1 MLSFLPASLLFLLNF
16 TLISVVTV
24 ILAIPVFALALVR
37 LLLPFKIVL
46 ALVDKVNQ
54 MAFYLWV
61 SNNSFLMWLTNR
73 IKWDIQGADIKKI
86 QGSCFIISNHVTWTD
101 IVMLGHIYRG
111 KIPITKFFLK
121 HSLIYIP
128 ILGLACYS
136 LGMPFLRRYSRNE
149 LLKNP
154 KLKMKDINATR
165 KACLNLLEHPSSLV
179 NFVEGTR
186 YTPQKAAAQKSP
198 YRHLMPPK
206 AASLA
211 IALGLIGKNIE
222 CMLNTTLIYPGKH
235 EGSIFMQ
242 MLCGRLKHV
251 IARVEVIDKE
261 TIAAHMVGDYLHDK
275 QFKHA
280 FTMYL
285 RNMWQQKDEQIESLL
300 HGTDTVSASA
310 AAAASEAS
318 VASSNAEVARP
329 APANAAIASAA
340 PLSAKTN
347 ATAAAMVA
355 PAAKSAETTGTEP
368 AEMVVTQT
376 AATATTNE
384 SNAGTEQ
391 SASLAADAES
401 MQPTL
406 RAACDVKTA

>member
-1 MLSFLPASLLFLLNF
+1 MLSFLPAPLLFLLNF

-24 ILAIPVFALALVR
+24 VLAIPVFTLALVR
-37 LLLPFKIVL
+37 LLLPFKVVL

-54 MAFYLWV
+54 AVFYLWV

-128 ILGLACYS
+128 ILGQACYS

-154 KLKMKDINATR
+154 QLKMKDINATR

-211 IALGLIGKNIE
+211 IALGLIGEHID

-261 TIAAHMVGDYLHDK
+261 TIAKHMVGDYLYDK

-285 RNMWQQKDEQIESLL
+285 RDMWQRKDEQIEALL
-300 HGTDTVSASA
+300 HGTDTAT
-310 AAAASEAS
+310 EAS
-318 VASSNAEVARP
+318 VTGSNSDV
-329 APANAAIASAA
+329 ANAVTANVETDA
-340 PLSAKTN
+340 PSETMV
-347 ATAAAMVA
+347 ATAAKPAEAMGTAQAESSVA
-355 PAAKSAETTGTEP
+355 AATDTDTTDTANERSTDTEKSAP
-368 AEMVVTQT
+368 I
-376 AATATTNE
+376 AANTDST
-384 SNAGTEQ
+384 
-391 SASLAADAES
+391 
-401 MQPTL
+401 QPTL
-406 RAACDVKTA
+406 SAERDIKTA

>member
-1 MLSFLPASLLFLLNF
+1 MLSFLPAPLLFLLNF

-24 ILAIPVFALALVR
+24 VLAIPVFTLALVR
-37 LLLPFKIVL
+37 LLLPFKVVL

-54 MAFYLWV
+54 AVFYLWV

-128 ILGLACYS
+128 ILGQACYS

-154 KLKMKDINATR
+154 QLKMKDINATR

-211 IALGLIGKNIE
+211 IALGLIGEHID

-261 TIAAHMVGDYLHDK
+261 TIAKHMVGDYLYDK

-285 RNMWQQKDEQIESLL
+285 RDMWQRKDEQIEALL
-300 HGTDTVSASA
+300 HGTDTAT
-310 AAAASEAS
+310 EAS
-318 VASSNAEVARP
+318 VTGSNSDV
-329 APANAAIASAA
+329 ANAVTANVETDA
-340 PLSAKTN
+340 PSETMV
-347 ATAAAMVA
+347 ATAAKPAEAM
-355 PAAKSAETTGTEP
+355 GTEQ
-368 AEMVVTQT
+368 AESAV
-376 AATATTNE
+376 ATATDADTTDTANE
-384 SNAGTEQ
+384 RSTDTEK
-391 SASLAADAES
+391 SAPIAANTDS
-401 MQPTL
+401 TQPTL
-406 RAACDVKTA
+406 SAERDIKTA

>member
-1 MLSFLPASLLFLLNF
+1 MLSFLPAPLLFLLNF

-24 ILAIPVFALALVR
+24 VLAIPVFALALVR
-37 LLLPFKIVL
+37 LLLPFKVVL

-54 MAFYLWV
+54 AVFYLWV

-128 ILGLACYS
+128 ILGQACYS

-211 IALGLIGKNIE
+211 IALGLIGEHID

-285 RNMWQQKDEQIESLL
+285 RDLWQRKDEQIEALL
-300 HGTDTVSASA
+300 HGTDTATDASVTGSNTEVA
-310 AAAASEAS
+310 HAETADSSEAMAAT
-318 VASSNAEVARP
+318 VANP
-329 APANAAIASAA
+329 AKA
-340 PLSAKTN
+340 
-347 ATAAAMVA
+347 
-355 PAAKSAETTGTEP
+355 TGTEP
-368 AEMVVTQT
+368 EESTVAKATEADATET
-376 AATATTNE
+376 ANE
-384 SNAGTEQ
+384 SSVDTANA
-391 SASLAADAES
+391 ASTQAA
-401 MQPTL
+401 L
-406 RAACDVKTA
+406 RAERDVKTA

>member
-1 MLSFLPASLLFLLNF
+1 MLSFLPAPLLFLLNF

-24 ILAIPVFALALVR
+24 VLAIPVFALALVR
-37 LLLPFKIVL
+37 LLLPFKVVL

-54 MAFYLWV
+54 AVFYLWV

-128 ILGLACYS
+128 ILGQACYS

-154 KLKMKDINATR
+154 QLKMKDINATR

-211 IALGLIGKNIE
+211 IALGLIGEHID

-261 TIAAHMVGDYLHDK
+261 TIAKHMVGDYLYDK

-285 RNMWQQKDEQIESLL
+285 RDMWQRKDEQIEALL
-300 HGTDTVSASA
+300 HGTDTAT
-310 AAAASEAS
+310 EAS
-318 VASSNAEVARP
+318 VTGSNSDV
-329 APANAAIASAA
+329 ANAVTANVETDA
-340 PLSAKTN
+340 PSETMV
-347 ATAAAMVA
+347 ATAAKTAEAM
-355 PAAKSAETTGTEP
+355 GTEQ
-368 AEMVVTQT
+368 AESSV
-376 AATATTNE
+376 ATATDADTTDTANE
-384 SNAGTEQ
+384 RSTDTEK
-391 SASLAADAES
+391 SAPIAANTDS
-401 MQPTL
+401 TQPTL
-406 RAACDVKTA
+406 SAERDIKTA

>member
-1 MLSFLPASLLFLLNF
+1 
-16 TLISVVTV
+16 
-24 ILAIPVFALALVR
+24 
-37 LLLPFKIVL
+37 
-46 ALVDKVNQ
+46 
-54 MAFYLWV
+54 
-61 SNNSFLMWLTNR
+61 
-73 IKWDIQGADIKKI
+73 
-86 QGSCFIISNHVTWTD
+86 
-101 IVMLGHIYRG
+101 
-111 KIPITKFFLK
+111 
-121 HSLIYIP
+121 
-128 ILGLACYS
+128 
-136 LGMPFLRRYSRNE
+136 
-149 LLKNP
+149 
-154 KLKMKDINATR
+154 
-165 KACLNLLEHPSSLV
+165 
-179 NFVEGTR
+179 
-186 YTPQKAAAQKSP
+186 
-198 YRHLMPPK
+198 MPPE

-211 IALGLIGKNIE
+211 NALGLIGKNIE

-300 HGTDTVSASA
+300 HGTDTVSASDADA
-310 AAAASEAS
+310 AAAAEAS
-318 VASSNAEVARP
+318 VASSNAEVART

-391 SASLAADAES
+391 SALLAADAES
-401 MQPTL
+401 TQPTL

>member
-1 MLSFLPASLLFLLNF
+1 MLSFLPAPLLFLLNF

-24 ILAIPVFALALVR
+24 VLAIPVFTLALVR
-37 LLLPFKIVL
+37 RLLPFKVVL
-46 ALVDKVNQ
+46 ALVYKVNQ
-54 MAFYLWV
+54 AVFYLWV

-128 ILGLACYS
+128 ILGQACYS

-154 KLKMKDINATR
+154 QLKMKDINATR

-211 IALGLIGKNIE
+211 IALGLIGEHID

-261 TIAAHMVGDYLHDK
+261 TIAKHMVGDYLYDK

-285 RNMWQQKDEQIESLL
+285 RDMWQRKDEQIEALL
-300 HGTDTVSASA
+300 HGTDTAT
-310 AAAASEAS
+310 EAS
-318 VASSNAEVARP
+318 VTGSNSDV
-329 APANAAIASAA
+329 ANAVTANVETDA
-340 PLSAKTN
+340 PSETMV
-347 ATAAAMVA
+347 ATAAKPAEAM
-355 PAAKSAETTGTEP
+355 GTEQ
-368 AEMVVTQT
+368 AESSV
-376 AATATTNE
+376 ATATDADTTDTANE
-384 SNAGTEQ
+384 RSTDTEK
-391 SASLAADAES
+391 SAPIAANTDS
-401 MQPTL
+401 TQPTL
-406 RAACDVKTA
+406 SAERDIKTA